1 MLVKQTFLLMPTLFE
16 TLEVSVDLIFRKQ
29 IAGIRRI
36 LVGGAPLNAS
46 PASPRVVLSAFNGTV
61 QTFFAKYATEP
72 CRLSTRVWKIKTKRL
87 RTTTMEKGYR
97 EPRFHTKGC
106 EEFGINYDRLRRR
119 DRNSLDW
126 AGVPQTADAKG
137 TQPKQYFNAANLILI
152 FHNQSSRT
160 CGLIA
165 SSNRIK
171 DSLGSRS
178 NEKYWNSGNWAEIR
192 QAQQILKQPRLPEHI
207 PSPDSLRAIAPAE

>member
-1 MLVKQTFLLMPTLFE
+1 MSSVYKSLEDQDKEATDYYHGKRIPRTPFPYERLRGLTEAHYKSLFE
-16 TLEVSVDLIFRKQ
+16 
-29 IAGIRRI
+29 
-36 LVGGAPLNAS
+36 
-46 PASPRVVLSAFNGTV
+46 
-61 QTFFAKYATEP
+61 
-72 CRLSTRVWKIKTKRL
+72 
-87 RTTTMEKGYR
+87 
-97 EPRFHTKGC
+97 
-106 EEFGINYDRLRRR
+106 
-119 DRNSLDW
+119 DRNSLNW

-192 QAQQILKQPRLPEHI
+192 QAQQILKQPRLPELM